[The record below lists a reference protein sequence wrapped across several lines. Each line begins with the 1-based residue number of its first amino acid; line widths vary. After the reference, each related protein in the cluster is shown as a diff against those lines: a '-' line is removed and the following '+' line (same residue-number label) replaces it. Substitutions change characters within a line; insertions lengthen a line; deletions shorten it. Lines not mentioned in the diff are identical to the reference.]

1 MDLSAVHRDTSSFSS
16 PQNWPPTA
24 SSVALNNEMT
34 VADWWFAGLDQ
45 RTFTASDVLWTMQ
58 VAGVHLDGFHTW
70 IQIGFAED
78 PGSSLVLHLTPWA
91 GLQDAVNIVRAEI
104 LCRTSSDIAGAD
116 SPRWL
121 GDCHD
126 VVIGGL
132 AVPAKKKKRLAPY
145 PA

>member
-1 MDLSAVHRDTSSFSS
+1 MGHSAVHGDTSGFRSS
-16 PQNWPPTA
+16 QNWPPTA
-24 SSVALNNEMT
+24 SSVELNNEMT

-45 RTFTASDVLWTMQ
+45 RPFTIGNVLWTMQ

-70 IQIGFAED
+70 IQIEFAED

-104 LCRTSSDIAGAD
+104 LGRTSSDIADAD
-116 SPRWL
+116 LRRCL

-126 VVIGGL
+126 VVIRGL
-132 AVPAKKKKRLAPY
+132 AVPAKKR
-145 PA
+145 

>member
-1 MDLSAVHRDTSSFSS
+1 VDLSAVHADTS
-16 PQNWPPTA
+16 N
-24 SSVALNNEMT
+24 LGNEMT

-45 RTFTASDVLWTMQ
+45 RPFTVSNVLWTMQ

-104 LCRTSSDIAGAD
+104 RCRTTSDIVGAD
-116 SPRWL
+116 SPGYL
-121 GDCHD
+121 GDCYD
-126 VVIGGL
+126 VVIGGR
-132 AVPAKKKKRLAPY
+132 AVPAKKRHTAPLA
-145 PA
+145 AGKSR

>member
-1 MDLSAVHRDTSSFSS
+1 
-16 PQNWPPTA
+16 
-24 SSVALNNEMT
+24 MT

-45 RTFTASDVLWTMQ
+45 RTFTVSNVLWTMQ
-58 VAGVHLDGFHTW
+58 VAGVHLDRFHTW

-104 LCRTSSDIAGAD
+104 LCRTSSDIAGAR
-116 SPRWL
+116 SPGYL

-132 AVPAKKKKRLAPY
+132 AVPAKKRLAPY

>member
-1 MDLSAVHRDTSSFSS
+1 VDLSAVHADTSS
-16 PQNWPPTA
+16 
-24 SSVALNNEMT
+24 LNNEMT

-45 RTFTASDVLWTMQ
+45 RPFTVSDVLWTMQ

-104 LCRTSSDIAGAD
+104 MCRTSPGISGAD
-116 SPRWL
+116 SPGCL
-121 GDCHD
+121 GDCYD

-132 AVPAKKKKRLAPY
+132 AVPAKKRLAPY

>member
-1 MDLSAVHRDTSSFSS
+1 MDLSTVHGDTSGLSS
-16 PQNWPPTA
+16 SQNRPPTI
-24 SSVALNNEMT
+24 SSVALNNDIT

-45 RTFTASDVLWTMQ
+45 RPFTASNVLWTMQ
-58 VAGVHLDGFHTW
+58 VAGVHLAGFHTW
-70 IQIGFAED
+70 IQIEFAED
-78 PGSSLVLHLTPWA
+78 PGSSLVLHLTPLA

-104 LCRTSSDIAGAD
+104 LRRTSSDIAGAD
-116 SPRWL
+116 SPGCF

-132 AVPAKKKKRLAPY
+132 AVPTKERLAPY

>member
-1 MDLSAVHRDTSSFSS
+1 VDLSAVHADTSI
-16 PQNWPPTA
+16 
-24 SSVALNNEMT
+24 LHNEMT

-45 RTFTASDVLWTMQ
+45 RTFTVSNVLWTMQ
-58 VAGVHLDGFHTW
+58 VAGVHLDRFHTW

-91 GLQDAVNIVRAEI
+91 GLQDAITIVRAEI
-104 LCRTSSDIAGAD
+104 ICRTSSDLTGAD

-126 VVIGGL
+126 VVIRGL
-132 AVPAKKKKRLAPY
+132 AVPAKKRKRLAPY